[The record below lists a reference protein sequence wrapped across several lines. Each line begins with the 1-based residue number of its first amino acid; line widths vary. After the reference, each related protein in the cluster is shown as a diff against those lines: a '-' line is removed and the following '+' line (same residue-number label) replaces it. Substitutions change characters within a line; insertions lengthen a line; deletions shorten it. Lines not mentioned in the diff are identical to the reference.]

1 MVLLLVWWRPPCP
14 QVIEV
19 RDQTGNDDYQ
29 GCDEYKAG
37 IVHAE
42 KECSDYHT
50 VPLSPSAPAKTGAEP
65 LHGIGR
71 KTGRWMAA
79 HSFIVNARQICD
91 RR

>member
-29 GCDEYKAG
+29 GCDEQKAG

-50 VPLSPSAPAKTGAEP
+50 VPP
-65 LHGIGR
+65 LTVRTSKDWGR
-71 KTGRWMAA
+71 TAARHRKKNWALDGRSLVYCECTPDM
-79 HSFIVNARQICD
+79 
-91 RR
+91 